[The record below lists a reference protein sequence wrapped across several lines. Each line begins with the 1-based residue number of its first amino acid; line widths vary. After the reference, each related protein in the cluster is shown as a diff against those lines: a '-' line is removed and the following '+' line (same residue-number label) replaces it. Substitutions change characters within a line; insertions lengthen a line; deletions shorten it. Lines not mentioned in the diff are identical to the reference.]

1 MRCAVQETRIPDSRN
16 FGKPLAREVFSCL
29 PQETAQRRLRHT
41 GTAPSCVPETWRCP
55 PDEPEAATIPQY
67 RSGQWSLGKRCER
80 SRQTSRTSG
89 KTWCEGGDSNPYT
102 AMASGPKPGAST
114 NFATLAFAQSRQF
127 YCILSGLGWLAPS
140 RRICPSCHPSVY
152 RDITRRTG
160 KPACCKKINNPS
172 PQRE

>member
-1 MRCAVQETRIPDSRN
+1 MYRKGSYIVGRIAGLIAVLLLGSLVAVQTPFVQTKLTQKALEHLVPAMQGRIGYDELRI
-16 FGKPLAREVFSCL
+16 L
-29 PQETAQRRLRHT
+29 P
-41 GTAPSCVPETWRCP
+41 
-55 PDEPEAATIPQY
+55 
-67 RSGQWSLGKRCER
+67 SGVLLLKNAVVV
-80 SRQTSRTSG
+80 
-89 KTWCEGGDSNPYT
+89 DSNPYT

-114 NFATLAFAQSRQF
+114 NFATLAFAQSTQF

-140 RRICPSCHPSVY
+140 RRICPSFHPSVY